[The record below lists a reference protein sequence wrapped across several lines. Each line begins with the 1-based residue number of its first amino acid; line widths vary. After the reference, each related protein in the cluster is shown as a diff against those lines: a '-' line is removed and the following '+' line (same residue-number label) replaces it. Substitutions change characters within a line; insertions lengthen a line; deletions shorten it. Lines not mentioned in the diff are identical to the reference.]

1 MIRMSKHDTVR
12 KYGKEY
18 PVLSACYGECPRNR
32 FIDTPDGE
40 DGLNIVNG

>member
-1 MIRMSKHDTVR
+1 MSKYDTVPR
-12 KYGKEY
+12 YCKEC
-18 PVLSACYGECPRNR
+18 PVLSACYGESPRNR